1 MTLSLTIRLTH
12 RGSSLMYGIHKANCV
27 MAEADAMVGDASRAP
42 LSISAKVGLE
52 DGFVLSGMR
61 LGNGTQVSQSV
72 IPQAHSCASEL
83 VVTTDHRPSGYMNSH
98 HLSGICVCN
107 GAQVWRFTPSDEVQ
121 VPAVKIVTTSP
132 ATFEVAGRRVVPVAG
147 GVLVAAP
154 VGSCAPAGYWI
165 VRPPQAEEG
174 A

>member
-1 MTLSLTIRLTH
+1 MLYCPVLLNDTVSNKLTH
-12 RGSSLMYGIHKANCV
+12 RGSSLLYGIHKANCV

-61 LGNGTQVSQSV
+61 LGNGTQV
-72 IPQAHSCASEL
+72 
-83 VVTTDHRPSGYMNSH
+83 
-98 HLSGICVCN
+98 
-107 GAQVWRFTPSDEVQ
+107 WRFTPSDEVQ
-121 VPAVKIVTTSP
+121 VPATKIVTAKP

-165 VRPPQAEEG
+165 VRPPQAG
-174 A
+174 FV

>member
-1 MTLSLTIRLTH
+1 
-12 RGSSLMYGIHKANCV
+12 MYGIHKANCV

-61 LGNGTQVSQSV
+61 LGNGT
-72 IPQAHSCASEL
+72 
-83 VVTTDHRPSGYMNSH
+83 
-98 HLSGICVCN
+98 
-107 GAQVWRFTPSDEVQ
+107 QVWRFTPSDEVQ

-165 VRPPQAEEG
+165 VRPPQAG
-174 A
+174 FV